1 MAGAL
6 FILACMHWL
15 KLQPYVFPV
24 PLLVSHFPIRKTG
37 QVIYIL
43 LEIPFLLLPIVA
55 LFLLEIRKSRLRN
68 IFILSAALF
77 GYLLMAIHFRT
88 DHQFL
93 EPTAGGSGSWV
104 GVHGIYE
111 GFAVYGAPPLF
122 LDLKAQILLTVL
134 SLGGALGV
142 VAVICQRGRT
152 LPPERVPASVSWKQL
167 GVLLLPFGLAYSLLL
182 IAATGT
188 MHVIFD
194 RYALGLLAPVLIC
207 LVRLYQ
213 ERVQRSLPLASA
225 LLVGVMAVYG
235 IAVTHNNFAINRARV
250 ALADELQANGIPDT
264 SIDGGWDYNLD
275 VELRHANHI
284 NNPGIKNPANAYVPV
299 PPPPPGK

>member
-1 MAGAL
+1 
-6 FILACMHWL
+6 MHWL

-24 PLLVSHFPIRKTG
+24 PLVVSHFPKREALWDLS
-37 QVIYIL
+37 YIL

-55 LFLLEIRKSRLRN
+55 LFLPEIRKSRLRN
-68 IFILSAALF
+68 IFILSAALL
-77 GYLLMAIHFRT
+77 GYFLIAIHYRT
-88 DHQFL
+88 YHQFVRL
-93 EPTAGGSGSWV
+93 EPTAGGPGSWV
-104 GVHGIYE
+104 GVHGIFE
-111 GFAVYGAPPLF
+111 GYTVYGAPPLF

-134 SLGGALGV
+134 SLGGALGM
-142 VAVICQRGRT
+142 VAVIFQTGRM
-152 LPPERVPASVSWKQL
+152 LAPEGVPADVSWKQL
-167 GVLLLPFGLAYSLLL
+167 GVLLLPFGLAYTLLL
-182 IAATGT
+182 IAASGT
-188 MHVIFD
+188 THAIYD

-264 SIDGGWDYNLD
+264 SVDSGWDYNFD

-284 NNPGIKNPANAYVPV
+284 NNPWIQNPANAYVPV
-299 PPPPPGK
+299 PLPPPGNARCIGTT